1 MAGKGVI
8 VEYDFAAMDGA
19 GLLFDTM
26 KGFLA
31 GLDGIPFDSAIE
43 ARHFA
48 GGNYQGCFTEY
59 FPVVKTKKTALKAAK
74 DFDALFRRR
83 LAELIP
89 TSVSTGFR
97 NFVKILSERDV
108 AVVIATRA
116 DLAAV
121 DGAFAPLLGDNVRLH
136 HEESV
141 SYGAPKWDAW
151 LRACAAAGLKSRS
164 TLAVTGSGIGVK
176 AALRAGLGSVA
187 VINDRVAYQD
197 FTGVDE
203 IVRDLNV
210 STAKTVLDILRV

>member
-8 VEYDFAAMDGA
+8 IEYDFAAMDGA

-31 GLDGIPFDSAIE
+31 DLDGIPFDATVE

-48 GGNYQGCFTEY
+48 GGNYQGCFAEY

-83 LAELIP
+83 LSERIAG
-89 TSVSTGFR
+89 SVTAGFR
-97 NFVKILSERDV
+97 NFVKCLADCGV
-108 AVVIATRA
+108 TVVVATRA
-116 DLAAV
+116 DLEAAEA
-121 DGAFAPLLGDNVRLH
+121 AFAGVVGGDVRLH

-141 SYGAPKWDAW
+141 TYGAPKWDVW
-151 LRACAAAGLKSRS
+151 LRACAAAGLRSYS

-197 FTGVDE
+197 FSGVDE
-203 IVRDLNV
+203 IVRELNAA
-210 STAKTVLDILRV
+210 TAKSVLEILRV